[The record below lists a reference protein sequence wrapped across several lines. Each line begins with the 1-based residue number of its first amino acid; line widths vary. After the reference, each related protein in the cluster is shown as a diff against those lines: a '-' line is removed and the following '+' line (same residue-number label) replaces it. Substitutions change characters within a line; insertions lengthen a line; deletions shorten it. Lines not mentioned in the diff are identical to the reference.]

1 MDTIANRTPHPVL
14 QSFLQIL
21 PGLAQMLGPNYEV
34 ILHDLRYPDSSIIG
48 ICGSVTG
55 RAVGGPITNFVLHTL
70 HNYGNNAPDRIN
82 YRTET
87 RDGRILRSSTIFI
100 RDDEGNIIGCLC
112 FNSDVTPY
120 LNVMEHLQS
129 LTNFSTIVAPMGT
142 NNVEEHF
149 ATDIT
154 DMMKDAVKRV
164 LSKRTVS
171 PAQMHKKEKL
181 QILSELEESGIFDIR
196 GSVEYVATCLH
207 VSTPT
212 IYNYLKEIK
221 NK

>member
-1 MDTIANRTPHPVL
+1 METIENRTPHPIL
-14 QSFLQIL
+14 QNFLQIL
-21 PGLAQMLGPNYEV
+21 PGLSQMLGPDYEV
-34 ILHDLRYPDSSIIG
+34 LLHDLRYPDSSIIG

-55 RAVGGPITNFVLHTL
+55 RTIGGPITNFVLHL
-70 HNYGNNAPDRIN
+70 IRSYGNNAPNRIN

-100 RDDEGNIIGCLC
+100 RNDEGIIIGCLC
-112 FNSDVTPY
+112 FNSDVTSY
-120 LNVMEHLQS
+120 LNVIEQLQAF
-129 LTNFSTIVAPMGT
+129 TNFSTIVAPMVT

-154 DMMKDAVKRV
+154 DMMKDVVKKV
-164 LSKRTVS
+164 LNKKVVS
-171 PAQMHKKEKL
+171 PADMHRREKL
-181 QILSELEESGIFDIR
+181 QIVSELEESGIFDIR
-196 GSVEYVATCLH
+196 GSVEYVATCLE

-221 NK
+221 KK

>member
-1 MDTIANRTPHPVL
+1 LETMTNRTPNTIL
-14 QSFLQIL
+14 QGFLQIL
-21 PGLAQMLGPNYEV
+21 PGLSQMLGPNYEV
-34 ILHDLRYPDSSIIG
+34 ILHDLRFPDSSIIG

-55 RAVGGPITNFVLHTL
+55 RAVGGPITNFVLSTI

-100 RDDEGNIIGCLC
+100 RDDEGVIIGCLC
-112 FNSDVTPY
+112 INSDVTPY
-120 LNVMEHLQS
+120 LNVIEHLQA
-129 LTNFSTIVAPMGT
+129 LTNFSTIVAPIGT
-142 NNVEEHF
+142 NGAEEHF

-164 LSKRTVS
+164 LNKKTVS
-171 PAQMHKKEKL
+171 PVHMNKKEKL
-181 QILSELEESGIFDIR
+181 QIVSELEENGIFEIR
-196 GSVEYVATCLH
+196 GSVEYVATCLQ

>member
-1 MDTIANRTPHPVL
+1 METIVNRTSHTIL
-14 QSFLQIL
+14 QNFLQIL
-21 PGLAQMLGPNYEV
+21 PGLSQMLGPDYEV
-34 ILHDLRYPDSSIIG
+34 ILHDLKYPDSSIIG

-55 RAVGGPITNFVLHTL
+55 RTIGGPITNFVLHTIR
-70 HNYGNNAPDRIN
+70 NYGDNAPNRIN

-100 RDDEGNIIGCLC
+100 RNDEGIIIGCLC
-112 FNSDVTPY
+112 FNSDVASY
-120 LNVMEHLQS
+120 LNVIEQLQAF
-129 LTNFSTIVAPMGT
+129 TNFSTIVAPMGT

-154 DMMKDAVKRV
+154 DMMKDAVKKV
-164 LSKRTVS
+164 MNKKAVS
-171 PAQMHKKEKL
+171 PADMHRREKL
-181 QILSELEESGIFDIR
+181 QIVSELEESGIFDIR
-196 GSVEYVATCLH
+196 GSVEYVATCLE

-221 NK
+221 KK